1 MKCKKKLL
9 QVYFT
14 WGKSKIHNQ
23 ILKVNA
29 SQQCAY
35 RCAHYLI
42 VQIIANA
49 GNVMPGKNIAGL
61 VYRLISKYI
70 KTCRIHEHEQRASPL
85 AHMLFPPFDLG
96 LRYVL
101 DNRRAVEA
109 ASRLS
114 YMTGCSFFNRNP

>member
-1 MKCKKKLL
+1 MKCKKNCC
-9 QVYFT
+9 
-14 WGKSKIHNQ
+14 KSTLHAQGNRKSRIKF
-23 ILKVNA
+23 LKVNA

-49 GNVMPGKNIAGL
+49 GNVMPDKNITGL
-61 VYRLISKYI
+61 VYRLISKYT

-96 LRYVL
+96 FRYV
-101 DNRRAVEA
+101 AK
-109 ASRLS
+109 S
-114 YMTGCSFFNRNP
+114 